1 MSQIFKQLENQFQ
14 LLVIISSNLILKFIT
29 INRKKKNTITT
40 AYERTE
46 LINPASSK
54 SNFHSTFGA
63 VNANNTS
70 ASITKWIDLIDFK
83 VQKASE
89 VIEEDVFAPKT
100 FYSTRNGTFLTPIF
114 LDFPGVL
121 EDLRDKHHHIPT
133 VMFAGFGIALRD
145 LTSYLKWGSRIST
158 LCSGGFR
165 WRCLCVVNVTLVQVA
180 KLQACLSCI
189 ALPAIVPCGQRLQKF
204 LVVIKSALLFNS
216 YREKLYFLIFAEER
230 LMISFN
236 EKLND
241 WRAVRPEVDF
251 RLLLLQFP
259 FNSER
264 EWRNPFKSCA
274 AQRLYL
280 PVNDDLKFLFK
291 LRE

>member
-1 MSQIFKQLENQFQ
+1 MVNFRSLCGKWKKGQGALQHNLMSTKHDIHMLEWEALIFKQLENQFQ
-14 LLVIISSNLILKFIT
+14 LLVIISSNLILKFIA

-40 AYERTE
+40 VYERTE

-70 ASITKWIDLIDFK
+70 VSITKWIDLIDFK

-145 LTSYLKWGSRIST
+145 LTIAYLHYAVEGFV
-158 LCSGGFR
+158 GGVYGENR
-165 WRCLCVVNVTLVQVA
+165 GVLDCEKAPYCH
-180 KLQACLSCI
+180 
-189 ALPAIVPCGQRLQKF
+189 
-204 LVVIKSALLFNS
+204 
-216 YREKLYFLIFAEER
+216 YREKLFFLIFAEER